1 MLYKLLLLRKTF
13 LLLLLM
19 LLMFTIG
26 EIVGGDDVPV
36 VVAVVV
42 GVAIDGVV
50 AEKQRVVVVEDLV
63 DVVAVVEGRV
73 DSVVKLKMH
82 LSLKLLKPLNENAT
96 NRKEQKIFG
105 EV

>member
-1 MLYKLLLLRKTF
+1 MSNKLLLLRKTF

-63 DVVAVVEGRV
+63 DVVAVVEGQV
-73 DSVVKLKMH
+73 DSVVKL
-82 LSLKLLKPLNENAT
+82 NAFVVET
-96 NRKEQKIFG
+96 LETL
-105 EV
+105 E